1 MKNILFFVAGA
12 VAGGVVAW
20 NLAKSKYS
28 KICLADVEDFKKA
41 HTNKETTE
49 KKKEPE
55 KEQPVIKKKVKDQY
69 EQVLKKTG
77 YSKKSV
83 TRPKNGA
90 PYIIS
95 PDEFGEIDDY
105 ERVTL
110 FHYADGVLTDDN
122 DERVEDVAATVP
134 EDYVL
139 HFGEYEEDSVFVRN
153 DEMKTDFEI
162 LRQFGKFGGGKS

>member
-55 KEQPVIKKKVKDQY
+55 KEQPVIKKK
-69 EQVLKKTG
+69 
-77 YSKKSV
+77 
-83 TRPKNGA
+83 
-90 PYIIS
+90 
-95 PDEFGEIDDY
+95 
-105 ERVTL
+105 
-110 FHYADGVLTDDN
+110 
-122 DERVEDVAATVP
+122 
-134 EDYVL
+134 
-139 HFGEYEEDSVFVRN
+139 
-153 DEMKTDFEI
+153 
-162 LRQFGKFGGGKS
+162 